1 MRHLVHHD
9 PIEEGRTD
17 LVGNVDGG
25 GVGVRSGYPA
35 DPGAVYQ
42 AGVVGRYLDDPP
54 QASVYYER
62 PHIAI
67 ISERMRSRSTGSD
80 LLM

>member
-1 MRHLVHHD
+1 MGHLVHHNLVQ
-9 PIEEGRTD
+9 EGRVYLIGHTYD
-17 LVGNVDGG
+17 RIG
-25 GVGVRSGYPA
+25 GVRSRYPA
-35 DPGAVYQ
+35 DPSAVYE
-42 AGVVGRYLDDPP
+42 AGVVRADRDDPP
-54 QASVYYER
+54 QASVYDER